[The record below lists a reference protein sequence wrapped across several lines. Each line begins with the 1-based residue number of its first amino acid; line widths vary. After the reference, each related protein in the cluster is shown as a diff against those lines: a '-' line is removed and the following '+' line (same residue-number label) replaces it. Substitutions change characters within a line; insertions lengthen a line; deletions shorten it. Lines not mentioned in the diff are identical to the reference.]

1 MIGKR
6 TSKDILI
13 YITLLVVVLTTA
25 IFNHNVIAQT
35 ETEQKLTTE
44 LSGVNE
50 VPPTNSSS
58 TGLAEFEIE
67 GTDSIRYHVNA
78 SNIQDV
84 TAGHLHGGLEGENGP
99 IVVQLFSYD
108 TPRNHVSESGIITA
122 GNSSFQGSTTTSQQQ
137 LKDFMDAMRTGQ
149 VYVNIHTEQNPD
161 GEIRGQITTN

>member
-1 MIGKR
+1 
-6 TSKDILI
+6 
-13 YITLLVVVLTTA
+13 
-25 IFNHNVIAQT
+25 VIAQT

-58 TGLAEFEIE
+58 TGLAEFDIE

-108 TPRNHVSESGIITA
+108 TPRNHVESGTITA

-149 VYVNIHTEQNPD
+149 VYVNIHTEQIQM
-161 GEIRGQITTN
+161 EKSVVR

>member
-6 TSKDILI
+6 ASTDIFI
-13 YITLLVVVLTTA
+13 YITLLVVVITIA
-25 IFNHNVIAQT
+25 IFDHAVVAQT
-35 ETEQKLTTE
+35 EADQKLTTE

-58 TGLAEFEIE
+58 TGLAEFDIM

-99 IVVQLFSYD
+99 ILVQLFSYD
-108 TPRNHVSESGIITA
+108 TPMNQVSESGIITS

-137 LKDFMDAMRTGQ
+137 LKDFMSAMRTGQ
-149 VYVNIHTEQNPD
+149 IYVNIHTQQNPD
-161 GEIRGQITTN
+161 GEIRGQIATN